1 MQNKQ
6 KWWVYINGYRVAETK
21 SIGYKWV
28 YYRTSKYSR
37 YKRIKRSEWDKACLS
52 TLAEQQEKLDIRK
65 KARELGICNTK
76 KSRKKYG
83 WTYKTFDE
91 IKLEVLS
98 YV

>member
-28 YYRTSKYSR
+28 YYRTSEHSR

-52 TLAEQQEKLDIRK
+52 TLAEQQEKSDIRNNDRKLKSISK
-65 KARELGICNTK
+65 KDKETLLKIADMMAKANEK
-76 KSRKKYG
+76 
-83 WTYKTFDE
+83 
-91 IKLEVLS
+91 
-98 YV
+98 